1 MTSETFNNNMCR
13 DISLVDIEIFFFYIY
28 IGYILS
34 KQMWE
39 VYVLSLGK
47 IKYIA
52 MILVNTTFLKS
63 YNVRKYLIIM
73 YN

>member
-1 MTSETFNNNMCR
+1 
-13 DISLVDIEIFFFYIY
+13 
-28 IGYILS
+28 
-34 KQMWE
+34 MWE
-39 VYVLSLGK
+39 VSVLSLGK

-63 YNVRKYLIIM
+63 YNVRKYLIII